1 MECYQCLQ
9 DNVTREAD
17 HIVMEEEPPIIRRS
31 LAPATIPSKK
41 ARLIL
46 CRTCKEAVDP
56 LEAEPAT
63 VVDICCKSSCH
74 RRWCGM
80 QGRQNDLNFDRSVSA
95 LSSPQSPPR
104 RLATLRVPNKQRSAK
119 VDSGTTL
126 QYLRDGA
133 GTSFPESP
141 KNAFGAPKI

>member
-80 QGRQNDLNFDRSVSA
+80 QGRQNDLNFDRSVST
-95 LSSPQSPPR
+95 LLQSAEP
-104 RLATLRVPNKQRSAK
+104 A
-119 VDSGTTL
+119 
-126 QYLRDGA
+126 
-133 GTSFPESP
+133 
-141 KNAFGAPKI
+141 APLGEL